1 MNNLKH
7 VLPKPYEEY
16 SEDAIIYDCIN
27 TGVDPVV
34 GLAGCLEFETNAA
47 EHSSVQRAEW
57 ETTHLDRAV
66 EFGQNSY
73 TSDGE
78 IAYVKKD
85 EYPKDWTPTGKSLW
99 KDCISK
105 S

>member
-1 MNNLKH
+1 MNNLKK

-16 SEDAIIYDCIN
+16 REPDITFDCIN
-27 TGVDPVV
+27 TGEDPVV

-47 EHSSVQRAEW
+47 EHSSFQRAEW

-66 EFGQNSY
+66 GFGQNSY
-73 TSDGE
+73 TSEGR